1 MISVIVP
8 IFNTEKHLNKCL
20 KSIKK
25 QRFTDYEVIMID
37 DGSTDK
43 SADICKEYTKDDSRF
58 HYCYKKN
65 GGSSSARNLGIKKA
79 AGDYIAFV
87 DSDDS
92 IDEDYLE
99 SLARYCGDGYD
110 IIQCGMRLMR
120 GEVITELVPD
130 EAEYN
135 DLEFIKLVLRRDYPI
150 FLFQTTVTKLYS
162 RRFIDNSGILFDEEA
177 IRSVDCLFNTELLPH
192 VRSVKTINSVGY
204 TYYQDNSYISKLKPS
219 YNKIYQ
225 SIRVGNVTS
234 KIRFDTIKKYHLE
247 NETGID
253 EGFQKAVCIIYIS
266 NAREIETGGLN
277 DDEKQRLYDSFFS
290 VMDYPI
296 DLAIDDFEGTDKK
309 IALFCAQKNSKAIS
323 RIYRLRSV
331 KKKILRVLRG

>member
-1 MISVIVP
+1 
-8 IFNTEKHLNKCL
+8 
-20 KSIKK
+20 
-25 QRFTDYEVIMID
+25 
-37 DGSTDK
+37 
-43 SADICKEYTKDDSRF
+43 
-58 HYCYKKN
+58 
-65 GGSSSARNLGIKKA
+65 
-79 AGDYIAFV
+79 
-87 DSDDS
+87 
-92 IDEDYLE
+92 
-99 SLARYCGDGYD
+99 
-110 IIQCGMRLMR
+110 MRLMR

-135 DLEFIKLVLRRDYPI
+135 DLEFIKLVLRRGYPI

-177 IRSVDCLFNTELLPH
+177 IRSEDCVFNTELLPYI
-192 VRSVKTINSVGY
+192 RSVKTINSIGY

-266 NAREIETGGLN
+266 NAGEIETGGFN

-296 DLAIDDFEGTDKK
+296 DSAIDDFEGTDKK

-323 RIYRLRSV
+323 RIYRLRRL
-331 KKKILRVLRG
+331 KKKILYVLRG

>member
-8 IFNTEKHLNKCL
+8 IYNTEEHLNKCL
-20 KSIKK
+20 DSIKK

-58 HYCYKKN
+58 HYYHKEN
-65 GGSSSARNLGIKKA
+65 RGSSSARNLGIKKA
-79 AGDYIAFV
+79 TSDYIAFV

-110 IIQCGMRLMR
+110 IIQCGMRLVR
-120 GEVITELVPD
+120 NGVTAELVPD
-130 EAEYN
+130 EAEYK
-135 DLEFIKLVLRRDYPI
+135 DLEFIKLVLRRGYPI

-162 RRFIDNSGILFDEEA
+162 RKLIDDSGILFDEEA
-177 IRSVDCLFNTELLPH
+177 IRSEDCVFNTELLPYI
-192 VRSVKTINSVGY
+192 RSVKTINSIGY

-266 NAREIETGGLN
+266 NAGEIETGGFN

-290 VMDYPI
+290 VMDYPS
-296 DLAIDDFEGTDKK
+296 DSAIDDFEGTDKK
-309 IALFCAQKNSKAIS
+309 SLYSVHKRIAKLFREFIDCE
-323 RIYRLRSV
+323 V
-331 KKKILRVLRG
+331 